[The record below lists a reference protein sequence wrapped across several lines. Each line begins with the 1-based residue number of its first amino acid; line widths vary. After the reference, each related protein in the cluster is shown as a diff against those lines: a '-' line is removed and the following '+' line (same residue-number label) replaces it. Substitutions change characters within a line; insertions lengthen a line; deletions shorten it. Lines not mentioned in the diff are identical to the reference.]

1 MRFLILPALVAALAL
16 PGCAALTAA
25 TDTTKTQAER
35 IAAALEAGAQAFCA
49 ASLAVRDDAARK
61 LTTAEF
67 LAQLDARCLES
78 DAPVTVKEP
87 AR

>member
-1 MRFLILPALVAALAL
+1 MRLLILPALMAALAL
-16 PGCAALTAA
+16 PGCAAMTVA
-25 TDTTKTQAER
+25 TDATKTQAER

-78 DAPVTVKEP
+78 DTPISVKE
-87 AR
+87 